1 MWMHVVVVTGG
12 IGAGKSE
19 AARFFAARGAVVLD
33 ADAIAKRL
41 VLHDDAIRENLL
53 AAFGPRI
60 LRSSGAVCT
69 TALADAAFA
78 DRESAERL
86 DSIVHPAVERALAAE
101 LAELRAAP
109 ESPAVAVVEVPLLA
123 EAPCIAALADAVLA
137 IEAPADVR
145 VARAAG
151 RGMTEDDARRRAA
164 LQASDEARRAL
175 ATTAVVNDGSLEDF
189 RKQLDDF
196 WRAEVEPHVA

>member
-1 MWMHVVVVTGG
+1 MHVVVVTGG

-109 ESPAVAVVEVPLLA
+109 E
-123 EAPCIAALADAVLA
+123 
-137 IEAPADVR
+137 APADVR